1 MTKKTFK
8 ELYSSVSNEKDLEE
22 FRLISRQQRI
32 KMARRMKKLA
42 KSAAFKM
49 KVKRS
54 KLRVADPAKLQV
66 KARKAAKKKVV
77 DRFYPNYKDFSIAR
91 RAQTDQMIQQKY
103 GGLIAKLSKKLVIP
117 LKKKEKG
124 LSNGSFVFTIASAK
138 TLLF

>member
-8 ELYSSVSNEKDLEE
+8 EIYSSVNNKKDLEE
-22 FRLISRQQRI
+22 FKLISRQQRI

-54 KLRVADPAKLQV
+54 KLRVADPAKLKV

-91 RAQTDQMIQQKY
+91 RAQTDQMIQQKH

-117 LKKKEKG
+117 LKKKEKEKVKAAR
-124 LSNGSFVFTIASAK
+124 LARQEK
-138 TLLF
+138 K

>member
-8 ELYSSVSNEKDLEE
+8 EIYSSVNNKKDLEE
-22 FRLISRQQRI
+22 FKLISRHQRI
-32 KMARRMKKLA
+32 KMGRRMKKLA

-91 RAQTDQMIQQKY
+91 RAQTDQMIQQKH

-117 LKKKEKG
+117 LKKKEKEK
-124 LSNGSFVFTIASAK
+124 VKAARHEKI
-138 TLLF
+138 